1 MLLSL
6 SFVKFFNLVP
16 DEISMLG
23 VKPSRVCCMNAIIT
37 SSASMPE
44 MRWCSDNATMIATAA
59 TLPNTDSLKYI
70 WIKRGLLNLYYDNI
84 KIVMKLII

>member
-1 MLLSL
+1 
-6 SFVKFFNLVP
+6 
-16 DEISMLG
+16 
-23 VKPSRVCCMNAIIT
+23 
-37 SSASMPE
+37 MPE